1 MKIPLSGE
9 ELPVMAS
16 HQAKVSDVVVVVVL
30 DKLLVIVSGVMLLV
44 VLV

>member
-1 MKIPLSGE
+1 MKLPLSEE

-16 HQAKVSDVVVVVVL
+16 HQVKVSDVVVVVVL
-30 DKLLVIVSGVMLLV
+30 DKLLVIVGVVMLLV